1 MDSQIVTAGRIRR
14 AAGGRWV
21 VDGIVWPDGYDVG
34 CCKLPF
40 GDAFGIGLCHTGVPV
55 EIVLPALP
63 YSIAPVSTLIAKTAL
78 LKLLPVV
85 DVAFNK
91 R

>member
-1 MDSQIVTAGRIRR
+1 LEFVT
-14 AAGGRWV
+14 
-21 VDGIVWPDGYDVG
+21 PTSNEY
-34 CCKLPF
+34 
-40 GDAFGIGLCHTGVPV
+40 TPV

-63 YSIAPVSTLIAKTAL
+63 YTIAPVSTLIAKTAL